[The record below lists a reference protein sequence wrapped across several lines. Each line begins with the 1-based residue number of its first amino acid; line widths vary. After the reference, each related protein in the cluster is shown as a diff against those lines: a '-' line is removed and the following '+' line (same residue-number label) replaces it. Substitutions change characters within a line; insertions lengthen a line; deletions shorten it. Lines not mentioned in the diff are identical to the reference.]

1 MPRVQ
6 MYILDH
12 INISI
17 ILVLD
22 KDTWDREEMISEN
35 LALTCCDH
43 HIYIC
48 LAHA

>member
-1 MPRVQ
+1 

-17 ILVLD
+17 IQVLD
-22 KDTWDREEMISEN
+22 KDTTWDREEMISEH

-43 HIYIC
+43 HIHIC
-48 LAHA
+48 LAYAYA